1 MIMIHLTRFFFI
13 IFFIFFISNS
23 SADENKCRSQ
33 IIQLGGHLKIML
45 SKINIMPPIA
55 QIYTPLKGAFND
67 AIKAQR
73 RGDYI
78 TCVNKTNIALKYS
91 RAYAR

>member
-1 MIMIHLTRFFFI
+1 MIHLTRIFFI
-13 IFFIFFISNS
+13 IFFVFIISNS
-23 SADENKCRSQ
+23 YADENRCRSQ
-33 IIQLGGHLKIML
+33 IIKLGGHLKIML

-55 QIYTPLKGAFND
+55 EIYTPLKGAFND
-67 AIKAQR
+67 AIRAQR
-73 RGDYI
+73 RGDYV

>member
-1 MIMIHLTRFFFI
+1 MFHLTRFFFI
-13 IFFIFFISNS
+13 IFFIFITFNS
-23 SADENKCRSQ
+23 HADENRCRSQ

-55 QIYTPLKGAFND
+55 EIYTPLKVAFNE
-67 AIKAQR
+67 AIRAQR

-78 TCVNKTNIALKYS
+78 ACVNKTNIALKYS
-91 RAYAR
+91 KAYAR

>member
-1 MIMIHLTRFFFI
+1 
-13 IFFIFFISNS
+13 
-23 SADENKCRSQ
+23 
-33 IIQLGGHLKIML
+33 
-45 SKINIMPPIA
+45 MPPIA
-55 QIYTPLKGAFND
+55 EIYTPLKQAFND

-78 TCVNKTNIALKYS
+78 TCINKTNIALKYS

>member
-1 MIMIHLTRFFFI
+1 MNHLTRFFFI
-13 IFFIFFISNS
+13 IFFIFVFSNS
-23 SADENKCRSQ
+23 YADENRCRSQ
-33 IIQLGGHLKIML
+33 IVQLGGNLKIML

-55 QIYTPLKGAFND
+55 EIYTPLKQAFND

-78 TCVNKTNIALKYS
+78 TCINKTNIALKYS

>member
-1 MIMIHLTRFFFI
+1 MMNLTRFFYI

-23 SADENKCRSQ
+23 YADENKCRSQ
-33 IIQLGGHLKIML
+33 IILLGSHLKIML
-45 SKINIMPPIA
+45 SKINVMPPIA
-55 QIYTPLKGAFND
+55 EIYRPLKGAFNE
-67 AIKAQR
+67 AIIAQR

-78 TCVNKTNIALKYS
+78 TCINKTNIALKYS